1 MGMKRILRFVLAACL
16 IAVSCQKVAPPEPVQ
31 PDEKPDEKP
40 DGKIPYLEASSLSVV
55 FGPEGGTETVVIST
69 NSAPSVSAAD
79 KWCRVVLGTGEEKE
93 KFKLIISAEAFQQ
106 GRSTEITVSA
116 EECEDVVIAVE
127 QKKVLKTTCSLQ
139 SLSIDKAL
147 NPVGSDIEFKL
158 DNATNIFTAKYLKWI
173 EAAEPEMLIPTFKTD
188 GDKVLFNGEPVVSGK
203 TAISF
208 ADDFK
213 LTVVAENGDSR
224 DYSVSFNCPQIN
236 RELPVLHIKPASL
249 INSKDYYVSTDI
261 ILYDK
266 TEGSTGTGWWDSSR
280 DGAVNMRGRGNS
292 TWGLPKKPYRLKFPE
307 KFSPIGLDHEKA
319 KSWVLLSQDMDKSL
333 IRTHIAFA
341 YSRIMFNPA
350 EGRHDA
356 SAVLFTPCSRYVNV
370 YMTGDYYDSSKNST
384 THKDGEYLGLYQMSD
399 QMERS
404 GGRIAVDKLVSADGS
419 NPDKITGGYIIEAD
433 LHEGSHYSGYKGIK
447 MTYKY
452 PDDEDYDPAQYN
464 YISDFITSAEKALY
478 GSGYKDTQNG
488 WRKWFDEKTLVD
500 FIIIKELV
508 GDLDGYTS
516 TYMYK
521 RRGVDKLFFGPIWDC
536 DKGWNNDKRIPH
548 YEYQPLESLMIKA
561 GFWMPPY
568 VNNDWFWRFW
578 SDSSLRKAVNERWKE
593 KRDELLAE
601 TYRILDEEPV
611 NMAKAI
617 EANFTVWPFYYQY
630 SGEAN
635 MPAATYAAEIERIR
649 DLTERRASL
658 LDRLFAE

>member
-1 MGMKRILRFVLAACL
+1 MFKYRHIAFAAVVAFFAAL
-16 IAVSCQKVAPPEPVQ
+16 SCKPAPIEPEPIE
-31 PDEKPDEKP
+31 PEPEKPELRIDAQPLEVGTK
-40 DGKIPYLEASSLSVV
+40 GKSFILDLYCNRTVTVESSADWCSYSLMHDASINPSGSLKI
-55 FGPEGGTETVVIST
+55 TVAENKTAEVRT
-69 NSAPSVSAAD
+69 AQVSVSAP
-79 KWCRVVLGTGEEKE
+79 
-93 KFKLIISAEAFQQ
+93 
-106 GRSTEITVSA
+106 
-116 EECEDVVIAVE
+116 ECESVVIEVTQDHRILNSDKEMTSFALMRKE
-127 QKKVLKTTCSLQ
+127 NSALK
-139 SLSIDKAL
+139 
-147 NPVGSDIEFKL
+147 SDIVFKYEQ
-158 DNATNIFTAKYLKWI
+158 ATKTFSAMYLYWI
-173 EAAEPEMLIPTFKTD
+173 EGDKPEMLVPVFETN
-188 GDKVLFNGEPVVSGK
+188 GDKVQVNGTDVVSGK
-203 TAISF
+203 TKVSF
-208 ADDFK
+208 AEDFTV
-213 LTVVAENGDSR
+213 TVVAEDGSTN
-224 DYSVSFNCPQIN
+224 DYNVVFNCPQIN
-236 RELPVLHIKPASL
+236 TELPVLHMKPDRL
-249 INSKDYYVSTDI
+249 INSKDNYVDTYI
-261 ILYDK
+261 QLYDK
-266 TEGSTGTGWWDSSR
+266 TPESTGTGWWESAEK
-280 DGAVNMRGRGNS
+280 GKIEMRGRGNS
-292 TWGLPKKPYRLKFPE
+292 TWGLPKKPFRMKFTE
-307 KFSPIGLDHEKA
+307 KFSPIGFDHAKE
-319 KSWVLLSQDMDKSL
+319 KSWVILAQDMDKSL

-478 GSGYKDTQNG
+478 GSDYKDTQIG

-536 DKGWNNDKRIPH
+536 DKGWNNDKRVPH

-568 VNNDWFWRFW
+568 VSNDWFWRFW
-578 SDSSLRKAVNERWKE
+578 SDSSLRKAVNERWKA

-649 DLTERRASL
+649 NLTERRANL

>member
-1 MGMKRILRFVLAACL
+1 MKKTRLITLFLGAAVLFA
-16 IAVSCQKVAPPEPVQ
+16 SCVKEELKPEEPEEPQIEEAFLKASPLTLNFPSEGGSLTVDISCNRKVAVTS
-31 PDEKPDEKP
+31 
-40 DGKIPYLEASSLSVV
+40 EADWFRVIFSS
-55 FGPEGGTETVVIST
+55 
-69 NSAPSVSAAD
+69 
-79 KWCRVVLGTGEEKE
+79 KEEKNE
-93 KFKLIISAEAFQQ
+93 YKLI
-106 GRSTEITVSA
+106 VSA
-116 EECEDVVIAVE
+116 ESYRLGREGQITISAPECEDVTVSVT
-127 QKKVLKTTCSLQ
+127 QSKKLKATCSLKSF
-139 SLSIDKAL
+139 SLTKSANPAL
-147 NPVGSDIEFKL
+147 SKDIEFKF
-158 DNATNIFTAKYLKWI
+158 DEKAMTFSAIYLKWI
-173 EAAEPEMLIPTFKTD
+173 DSPEPQMLIPTFETD
-188 GDKVLFNGEPVVSGK
+188 GEQVLVGGEAVASGK
-203 TAISF
+203 KAVSF
-208 ADDFK
+208 AED
-213 LTVVAENGDSR
+213 LSITVVAENGDTKE
-224 DYSVSFNCPQIN
+224 YKVSLNCPQIN
-236 RELPVLHIKPASL
+236 TELPVLHIKPASL

-266 TEGSTGTGWWDSSR
+266 TEGSTGTGWWDSSK

-536 DKGWNNDKRIPH
+536 DKGWNNDKRVPH

-568 VNNDWFWRFW
+568 VSNDWFWRFW
-578 SDSSLRKAVNERWKE
+578 SDSSLRKAVNERWKT